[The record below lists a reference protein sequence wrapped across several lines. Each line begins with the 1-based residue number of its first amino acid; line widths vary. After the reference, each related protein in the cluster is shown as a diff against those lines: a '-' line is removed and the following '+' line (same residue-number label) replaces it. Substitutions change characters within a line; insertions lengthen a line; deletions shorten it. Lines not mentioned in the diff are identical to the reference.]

1 MHQSYSMSFD
11 KHLQQSLVWR
21 GFYFLTLFSSN
32 VVLSRFLL
40 ASGSG
45 MLFYFSTIFSLVV
58 VVLGI
63 SLESAFTY
71 YASSNTVE
79 DRKLIFFGVIWSVAV
94 TTLLYFLLP
103 YYFSNYEHY
112 NIAQTKLYTEYG
124 CLYTSGILLTNYTLS
139 LYYSKGNYYLP
150 NMSMGLLNVLFIASM
165 FYLHFEVKDNNLIM
179 RSYFLYNLC
188 QGLLLLIV
196 YKMVLLKGKLVS
208 PPDSTDT
215 AKVLKFAF
223 ACFMANLVFFLVYR
237 IDFWFVKA
245 NCTADDLGN
254 YIQASKLGQM
264 LLIIPQIIASAIF
277 PRTAT
282 GEDSGDIVSAIR
294 SLSRIMLQCF
304 IGVIILTA
312 LLGKVLF
319 VALFGN
325 SFSIM
330 YLPMLLLLPGIFCLC
345 NLALMSAYF
354 GGKGKVKVNL
364 IGAFLA
370 LIVVLLGNILMLKHY
385 SIAVAAT
392 VSTIGYAVNYLY
404 SIIQFKK
411 CEVDYKII
419 DLFRW
424 NKADWNWLIKML
436 WKK

>member
-1 MHQSYSMSFD
+1 
-11 KHLQQSLVWR
+11 
-21 GFYFLTLFSSN
+21 
-32 VVLSRFLL
+32 
-40 ASGSG
+40 